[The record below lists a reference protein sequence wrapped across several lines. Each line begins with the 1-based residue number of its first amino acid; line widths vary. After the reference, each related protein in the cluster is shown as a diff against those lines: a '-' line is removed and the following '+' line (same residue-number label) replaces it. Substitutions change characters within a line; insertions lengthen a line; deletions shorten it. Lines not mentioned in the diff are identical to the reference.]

1 MRAEVVTRLIKEAL
15 MTFYSCSEGFTAR
28 AVPGAAMT
36 LSGEPLADLNY
47 LVIDSESKQAM
58 DAFREY
64 VAHCDRR
71 GIPFAAML
79 DEQVAVEARPL
90 CEEFGLAHATEWP
103 VMVCDAGVEL
113 SSRLDDV
120 TVRPIAGRADHI
132 AMSEVLESAFHMPA
146 ESVRRAMPLELAQS
160 PSIDIFL
167 AERGPAVQ
175 STVTVT
181 WHGRVAGIW
190 AMGTLGWAQGEG
202 VGKAL
207 LVEVMKACRQRGIE
221 TFYLGA
227 TPAGFPLYQSIGYE
241 TLFTSQVWVRGE
253 THQA

>member
-1 MRAEVVTRLIKEAL
+1 MTPTVAFRLIREAL
-15 MTFYSCSEGFTAR
+15 FTFYSCSERFMAR
-28 AVPGAAMT
+28 AEPGAAMA

-47 LVIDSESKQAM
+47 LVVDAATRRSAE
-58 DAFREY
+58 AFRQY
-64 VAHCDRR
+64 VTHCDTQN
-71 GIPFAAML
+71 IPFAAML
-79 DEQVAVEARPL
+79 EPEAAVELKPL
-90 CEEFGLAHATEWP
+90 CEELSLLHATEWP
-103 VMVCDAGVEL
+103 VMVCPADVGL
-113 SSRLDDV
+113 SSRLKDV
-120 TVRPIAGRADHI
+120 TVRPIAGKADHI

-146 ESVRRAMPLELAQS
+146 ESVRRAMPLELAES

-207 LVEVMKACRQRGIE
+207 LVRVMQECRSRGIE

-227 TPAGFPLYQSIGYE
+227 TPAGYPLYERIGYR
-241 TLFTSQVWVRGE
+241 TLLTSQVWVRGE